1 MAKNADLLARR
12 QAAVPRGVATASTAF
27 ADRAENAEVWDVE
40 GRRYVDFAGGIAVLN
55 TGHRH
60 PKVMAAVEAQ
70 MKRFTHTAFQ
80 VMAYESYVAL
90 AERINRISPC
100 RAPSKTIFFS
110 TGAEA
115 VENAVKIARS
125 FTGRPA
131 IVAFSGA
138 LHGRTLLT
146 MGLTGKVVPYKTG
159 FGPFPGDIYHLPFP
173 MAAHGV
179 EPAAAFDALERLFKA
194 DLEPTRVAAIII
206 EPVQGEGGFYIAP
219 VEFLKKLRALCDQHG
234 ILLIADEIQ
243 SGFARTGKMF
253 AIEHSGVAPDLVAI
267 AKSLA
272 GGFPLSGVIGRAEV
286 MDAPGPGGLGGT
298 YAGSPVGCAA
308 GLAVLDVIAEE
319 KLLERST
326 ALGERIVKRLQAIA
340 QRNDVPPIGEIRHL
354 GAMIAF
360 ELVKSRGGHEPDP
373 DATKALTG
381 AAHANGLILLSC
393 GVYANTI
400 RILVPLTASDKVV
413 DEGLD
418 IIERSLKQVAEA
430 AA

>member
-27 ADRAENAEVWDVE
+27 ADRAENAEIWDVE
-40 GRRYVDFAGGIAVLN
+40 GRRFVDFAGGIAVLN

-80 VMAYESYVAL
+80 VMAYESYIAL
-90 AERINRISPC
+90 AERLNALSPC
-100 RAPSKTIFFS
+100 RHPSKTILFS

-131 IVAFSGA
+131 IVAFTGA
-138 LHGRTLLT
+138 FHGRTLLT

-179 EPAAAFDALERLFKA
+179 DPEAAFDALERLFKA
-194 DLEPTRVAAIII
+194 DLEPSRVAAIII

-219 VEFLKKLRALCDQHG
+219 VAFLKKLRALCDQHG

-253 AIEHSGVAPDLVAI
+253 AIEHSGVQPDLVTI

-272 GGFPLSGVIGRAEV
+272 GGLPLSGVIGRAEV
-286 MDAPGPGGLGGT
+286 MDAPAPGGLGGT

-326 ALGERIVKRLQAIA
+326 RMGERVVKRLQAIA

-360 ELVKSRGGHEPDP
+360 ELVKRRGGHEPDP
-373 DATKALTG
+373 DATKALTS

-400 RILVPLTASDKVV
+400 RILVPLTAADALV